1 MAGYGGSV
9 DPTPEDH
16 VRLAIQVLVEQ
27 RSELDVKIR
36 SLQMVLEEMQ
46 GNVTYVDLTPVVT
59 KTPSIAEV
67 VANLVAIRGTVTIVE
82 IMQALRLAGNGA
94 QRDSVAS
101 TLSRMVASGQIG
113 RGPYRGT
120 YRRVGGSE
128 QAPPEGTAPRPRH
141 PARSV
146 RRRGR

>member
-1 MAGYGGSV
+1 V

-16 VRLAIQVLVEQ
+16 VRLAIQALVEE
-27 RSELDVKIR
+27 RSQLDVKIR

-46 GNVTYVDLTPVVT
+46 GSATYVDLTPVVT

-67 VANLVAIRGTVTIVE
+67 VANLVAIRGTVTLVE
-82 IMQALRLAGNGA
+82 IMQALRLAGNVA

-113 RGPYRGT
+113 RGLYRGT
-120 YRRVGGSE
+120 YRRAGGSE
-128 QAPPEGTAPRPRH
+128 QASPEGTAPGPRH
-141 PARSV
+141 PARSA